1 MLTSCSI
8 LLAVVASV
16 PRPLLLLG
24 AIVSPWLHSVQFFG
38 ARPLLRWRPA
48 VRRGLVCAAPQN
60 LALAWQFVWSAWD
73 GLSRLSALGASPAA
87 PPTLQASHALVINAA
102 DGSCYLVAKLPP
114 AAYG

>member
-48 VRRGLVCAAPQN
+48 VRRGLVCAAPQRIS
-60 LALAWQFVWSAWD
+60 LSRGSSC
-73 GLSRLSALGASPAA
+73 GLRGMASRLSALGASPAP